1 VGADARVGDIVN
13 AQLRQEVA
21 RDLQNEVISETRQNI
36 MDRVTRASNKIES
49 DRSQLV
55 GNPRIRTLLSPFVTV
70 TVDEDLTDELPGR
83 AATDNEIARLEADG
97 DALTPFSVTYLVDIR
112 ELLGIEIVDV
122 RIKRADFPPDIE
134 TSVFSRM
141 EAERE
146 RIASG
151 LRAEGTQQDSE
162 IRADVD
168 RRVNIILETAE
179 GRSALLRGEGEQEAI
194 EILAE
199 SLEKNPEFY
208 AFRRSL
214 EAYKVFMDSQTT
226 VILDPG
232 SDLLKYLQ
240 APGDGS

>member
-1 VGADARVGDIVN
+1 
-13 AQLRQEVA
+13 
-21 RDLQNEVISETRQNI
+21 
-36 MDRVTRASNKIES
+36 
-49 DRSQLV
+49 
-55 GNPRIRTLLSPFVTV
+55 VTV
-70 TVDEDLTDELPGR
+70 TVDEDLTDELAGR
-83 AATDNEIARLEADG
+83 AATDNEIARLEVDG
-97 DALTPFSVTYLVDIR
+97 NALASFSVTYLVDFR

-151 LRAEGTQQDSE
+151 LRAEGTQKDSE

-168 RRVNIILETAE
+168 RDVNIILETAM
-179 GRSALLRGEGEQEAI
+179 GRSALLRGEAEQEAI
-194 EILAE
+194 KILDK